1 MGNIAAFDI
10 GGTFVKHGVISENG
24 EVFFSKEYKTHA
36 EKGGKWIIENLCAIV
51 CELMKKQEISGVAIS
66 TAGVVDPEAGKIVY
80 ANENIPGYTGTE
92 IKKIVEEHCGIPCE
106 VENDVACAGLAEAV
120 FGVGRDCKT
129 VVCITVGTGVG
140 GCIIHERKIF
150 HGAGGCAG
158 EIGYMN
164 IFAGNLEKEGSAS
177 ALVKRVKE
185 KIQDDTIDGCT
196 IFENAKAGNEPCVEE
211 IEYMCDVLGQG
222 IANICCMIN
231 PDMVVLGG
239 GVMKQKEYLEEK
251 IKKTV
256 SKWIPESLLKD
267 TALAFAEMENDA
279 GIMGAYENY
288 KMRQAKK

>member
-120 FGVGRDCKT
+120 LELEETARRLCVLQLELVW
-129 VVCITVGTGVG
+129 VVVLFMK
-140 GCIIHERKIF
+140 ERF
-150 HGAGGCAG
+150 FT
-158 EIGYMN
+158 E
-164 IFAGNLEKEGSAS
+164 
-177 ALVKRVKE
+177 LV
-185 KIQDDTIDGCT
+185 
-196 IFENAKAGNEPCVEE
+196 
-211 IEYMCDVLGQG
+211 DVLGRSG
-222 IANICCMIN
+222 I
-231 PDMVVLGG
+231 
-239 GVMKQKEYLEEK
+239 
-251 IKKTV
+251 
-256 SKWIPESLLKD
+256 
-267 TALAFAEMENDA
+267 
-279 GIMGAYENY
+279 
-288 KMRQAKK
+288 

>member
-177 ALVKRVKE
+177 ALV
-185 KIQDDTIDGCT
+185 
-196 IFENAKAGNEPCVEE
+196 N
-211 IEYMCDVLGQG
+211 
-222 IANICCMIN
+222 
-231 PDMVVLGG
+231 
-239 GVMKQKEYLEEK
+239 
-251 IKKTV
+251 
-256 SKWIPESLLKD
+256 
-267 TALAFAEMENDA
+267 
-279 GIMGAYENY
+279 
-288 KMRQAKK
+288 